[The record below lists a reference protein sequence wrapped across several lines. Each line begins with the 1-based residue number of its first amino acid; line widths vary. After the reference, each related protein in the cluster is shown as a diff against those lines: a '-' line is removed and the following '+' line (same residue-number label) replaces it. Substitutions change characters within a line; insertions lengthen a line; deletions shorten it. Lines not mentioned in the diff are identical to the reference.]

1 MLEERTAFSP
11 DFIIMFDILVK
22 EPSQSNFSQRK
33 DKTLNLIG
41 VRLCK
46 AVFLGWEFISFAN
59 TPNSSC
65 YCYMILALCEQCS
78 C

>member
-33 DKTLNLIG
+33 DKMLNLIG
-41 VRLCK
+41 
-46 AVFLGWEFISFAN
+46 I
-59 TPNSSC
+59 
-65 YCYMILALCEQCS
+65 
-78 C
+78 